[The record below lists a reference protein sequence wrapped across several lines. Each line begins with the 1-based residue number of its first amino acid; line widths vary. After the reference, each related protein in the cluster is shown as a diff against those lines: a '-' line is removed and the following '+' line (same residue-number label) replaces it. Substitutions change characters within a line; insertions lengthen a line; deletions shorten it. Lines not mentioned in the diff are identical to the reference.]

1 MVWSRTMLTDAKIKA
16 AKSTDRAYKLSDSGQ
31 LYLLVTPAGGRHWRL
46 NYTYGKNEKG
56 APSQKT
62 LALGSYPSMTLSEA
76 RARRDEAKAQLRD
89 GLDPSM
95 QRRIALRSA
104 RANQQNTF
112 EAMARKWHAQRQST
126 WSKVHAADVLHSL
139 ERDVFPAIGSWALA
153 DITAPV
159 VLDVLERVERRGAV
173 ETAHRLRQ
181 RISDVFTYALAI
193 GAAETNPAASLSKA
207 LKRKPRAKPQPAITD
222 LSELKQMM
230 RACDAQ
236 LCRATTKFALRF
248 SALTAARP
256 NEVRFARWHEIED
269 LEGAEPLWRIPA
281 QRMKGDQ
288 DRKAEL
294 DGDHLVPLSRQA
306 VDVLK
311 AVRTLTGELSLIFPS
326 DRHLHKPIS
335 ENTLRALLIRAGYYH
350 RHVPH
355 GFRAA
360 FSTVMNDRA
369 VALSRPADRAIID
382 LMLAH
387 VPPNKVESA
396 YNRAAFLG
404 RRRELAQEW
413 ADLLMEGAADPV
425 TLLGQPMR

>member
-1 MVWSRTMLTDAKIKA
+1 MVWFGTMLTDAKIKA

-76 RARRDEAKAQLRD
+76 RARRDDAKAQLRD

-95 QRRIALRSA
+95 QRRIALRST
-104 RANQQNTF
+104 RASQQNTF
-112 EAMARKWHAQRQST
+112 EAMARKWHTQRQST
-126 WSKVHAADVLHSL
+126 WSKVHAADVLNSL
-139 ERDVFPAIGSWALA
+139 DRDVFPAIGSWALA
-153 DITAPV
+153 DIAAPV
-159 VLDVLERVERRGAV
+159 VLDVLERVEKRGAV

-181 RISDVFTYALAI
+181 RVSDVFVYALAI

-207 LKRKPRAKPQPAITD
+207 LKRKPKAKPQPAITD
-222 LSELKQMM
+222 LDELKRMM
-230 RACDAQ
+230 RACDDQ

-256 NEVRFARWHEIED
+256 NEVRFARWHEVED

-288 DRKAEL
+288 DRKAEI

-335 ENTLRALLIRAGYYH
+335 ENTLRALLIRAGYYQ

-360 FSTVMNDRA
+360 YSTIMNDRA
-369 VALSRPADRAIID
+369 VALNRPADRAIID

-387 VPPNKVESA
+387 VPTNKVESA